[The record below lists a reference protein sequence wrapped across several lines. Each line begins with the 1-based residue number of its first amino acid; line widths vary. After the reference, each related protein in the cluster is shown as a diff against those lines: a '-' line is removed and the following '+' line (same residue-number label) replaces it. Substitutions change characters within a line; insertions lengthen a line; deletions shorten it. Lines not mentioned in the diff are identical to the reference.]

1 MCEGTSRAIYT
12 VEDVAGMLSD
22 DSDDDNVD
30 DIDEDLM
37 DVEYICPG
45 SDDEFGLTEEV
56 VGDER
61 DDDVSDVDDDND
73 GLEHLHSDN
82 EVCKNNICKACMH
95 TQTCTRTHTQTHKHT
110 VWLTS
115 HWNQTLLQLTY
126 NRFPDQLVPRY
137 LYLHQY

>member
-82 EVCKNNICKACMH
+82 EMRFVRITSVRHACTHKHAH
-95 TQTCTRTHTQTHKHT
+95 THTHKHT

-115 HWNQTLLQLTY
+115 HGNQTLLQLTY